1 MPAKMLSSFEIR
13 GFRAFDHLKLT
24 DLGRVNLFVGKN
36 NVGKSS
42 LLEALWVYANQG
54 APDILWSLLVGR
66 NESEALSALQ
76 LTDRLNDEEIE
87 KQFLSIRYLF
97 HGRKENLKN
106 QVISLSSVENGKNSL
121 KIEYMMVSAKGRTNQ
136 PQFFEDDEDDEKVPA
151 LVIRIGDNTT
161 VVRMDRFFTKRLR
174 EPLFLS
180 VAENKNIFV
189 PANGLSGTDINRYWD
204 SITLG
209 AAEKDVL
216 DSLQILDP
224 RIERVNLI
232 GSLRDARERIPI
244 VKISDFDQP
253 LPLRSLG
260 EGMNRIFGIA
270 LALVNAKG
278 GMLLMD
284 EVESGL
290 HYSIQEKVWDFIFQT
305 AKRLD
310 VQVFATTHSRDCFEA
325 FSHVSTASNEKG
337 ALIRLENKKGKIS
350 TVSFDEK
357 ELAIAARSQIEVR

>member
-54 APDILWSLLVGR
+54 APNILWSLLVDR
-66 NESEALSALQ
+66 NEGESLSTLRLA
-76 LTDRLNDEEIE
+76 DRLTDEEIE
-87 KQFLSIRYLF
+87 KQFLTIRYLF
-97 HGRKENLKN
+97 YGRKEKPVS
-106 QVISLSSVENGKNSL
+106 QTISLGPSENGKNTL
-121 KIEYMMVSAKGRTNQ
+121 TIEYLMSAGRGGQVSLL
-136 PQFFEDDEDDEKVPA
+136 PDEDEEGGEIPA
-151 LVIRIGDNTT
+151 ISIKMGSNNVL
-161 VVRMDRFFTKRLR
+161 VRMDRFFTKRIR
-174 EPLFLS
+174 EPLLLLS
-180 VAENKNIFV
+180 SENKNIFI
-189 PANGLSGTDINRYWD
+189 PANGLSSADVSRYWD
-204 SITLG
+204 SITLSTL
-209 AAEKDVL
+209 ENDVL
-216 DSLQILDP
+216 DSLRLLDS
-224 RIERVNLI
+224 RIERVNLV
-232 GSLRDARERIPI
+232 SLRDARDRVPI

-278 GMLLMD
+278 GLLLLD

-290 HYSIQEKVWDFIFQT
+290 HYSILPNVWDFIFKA

-310 VQVFATTHSRDCFEA
+310 VQVFASTHSKDCIEGFQKA
-325 FSHVSTASNEKG
+325 ATASNEQG
-337 ALIRLENKKGKIS
+337 ALIRLENKKGRIIP
-350 TVSFDEK
+350 VSFDEK
-357 ELAIAARSQIEVR
+357 ELTIATRDQIEVR

>member
-1 MPAKMLSSFEIR
+1 MPVKMLSSFEIR

-54 APDILWSLLVGR
+54 SPNVLWSLLVDR
-66 NESEALSALQ
+66 NESESLSFLRIADR
-76 LTDRLNDEEIE
+76 LTDEEVE
-87 KQFLSIRYLF
+87 NQLLAVRYLF
-97 HGRKENLKN
+97 YGRNEKPES
-106 QVISLSSVENGKNSL
+106 QIISLGSTENKKNTL
-121 KIEYMMVSAKGRTNQ
+121 TIEYLMSTGRGRDNSQ
-136 PQFFEDDEDDEKVPA
+136 PNFFPDDNIENEEIPALSIKAGNNNPILVRLDRIFTRRSREFLSPEIKSILVPA
-151 LVIRIGDNTT
+151 
-161 VVRMDRFFTKRLR
+161 
-174 EPLFLS
+174 S
-180 VAENKNIFV
+180 
-189 PANGLSGTDINRYWD
+189 GLSRTEVSRLWD
-204 SITLG
+204 SITLSPL
-209 AAEKDVL
+209 EKDVL
-216 DSLQILDP
+216 DSLRILDS
-224 RIERVNLI
+224 RIERVTLV
-232 GSLRDARERIPI
+232 GSMREGRERLPI

-325 FSHVSTASNEKG
+325 FSRVSTASNEKG
-337 ALIRLENKKGKIS
+337 ALIRLENKKGKIMP
-350 TVSFDEK
+350 VAFDEK
-357 ELAIAARSQIEVR
+357 ELAIAARDQIEVR